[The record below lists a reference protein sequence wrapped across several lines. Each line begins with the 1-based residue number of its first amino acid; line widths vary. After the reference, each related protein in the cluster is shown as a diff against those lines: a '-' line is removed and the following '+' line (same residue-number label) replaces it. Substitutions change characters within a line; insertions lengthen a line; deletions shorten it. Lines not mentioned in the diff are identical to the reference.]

1 MHNGTNNVAGL
12 PFIYG
17 EMTYEE
23 VRSNISHVDEDYTS
37 INLSRFSFP
46 MFIEKNHIWYGT
58 VDELKAIDPKI
69 SGRLASNDVTYLA
82 IIDLHGVVN
91 SLGYFGFTYCNGKV
105 VPNSKE
111 IETHLMSTAQKLSIL
126 LDSKRRV
133 R

>member
-1 MHNGTNNVAGL
+1 
-12 PFIYG
+12 
-17 EMTYEE
+17 
-23 VRSNISHVDEDYTS
+23 
-37 INLSRFSFP
+37 

-58 VDELKAIDPKI
+58 VDELKRIDPKI

-82 IIDLHGVVN
+82 IINLYGVAN

-111 IETHLMSTAQKLSIL
+111 IESHLMSTAQKLSIL